1 MDDFEDFLSSETA
14 TPLNVSSVQP
24 AKPKTGDKD
33 ASFFL
38 DEDLDF
44 DTLLVGT
51 SVTDAKKVPTQKSS
65 LASGSTGMIY
75 NSMRIATDRI

>member
-14 TPLNVSSVQP
+14 TPPNVSSVQP
-24 AKPKTGDKD
+24 AKPKTEDKD

-44 DTLLVGT
+44 DTLLAGT
-51 SVTDAKKVPTQKSS
+51 SVRDAKKVPTEKSS
-65 LASGSTGMIY
+65 LASGATGMIS
-75 NSMRIATDRI
+75 NFTRRAVIRI